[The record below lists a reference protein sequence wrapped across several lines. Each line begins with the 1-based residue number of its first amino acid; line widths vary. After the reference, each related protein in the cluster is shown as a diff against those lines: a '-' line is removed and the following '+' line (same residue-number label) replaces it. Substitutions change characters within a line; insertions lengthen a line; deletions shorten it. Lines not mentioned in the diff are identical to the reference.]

1 MELKVY
7 NTQGKE
13 TAAKVVLNK
22 DIYGIDPND
31 HAIYLDV
38 KQYLA
43 NQRQGTHKAKEKA
56 EVAYSTRKLKRQ
68 KGTGGAR
75 AGSRKSGTM
84 VGGGRI
90 FGPRPRNYSFKLN
103 KKLKVLARAS
113 ALSYKAKDNKITVVE
128 NFTFDAPKTKKYQD
142 LMKNLNLLDK
152 KTLLVLS
159 ELNKNVY
166 LSSRNLEAS
175 NVVTNSEL
183 NTYSIL
189 NANNLVLSESSLGE
203 IVENLSK

>member
-7 NTQGKE
+7 NIQGKE
-13 TAAKVVLNK
+13 TASKVVLNK
-22 DIYGIDPND
+22 EIFGIEPND

-56 EVAYSTRKLKRQ
+56 EVSYSTRKLKRQ

-84 VGGGRI
+84 IGGGRF

-128 NFTFDAPKTKKYQD
+128 NFSFDAPKTKNYMD
-142 LMKNLNLLDK
+142 LMKNLNVLDK
-152 KTLLVLS
+152 KTLLVLADV
-159 ELNKNVY
+159 NKNVY
-166 LSSRNLEAS
+166 LSARNLGNAKVVSAS
-175 NVVTNSEL
+175 NI
-183 NTYSIL
+183 NTYDVL
-189 NANNLVLSESSLGE
+189 NANTLIISENSLPE
-203 IVENLSK
+203 LEKLFN

>member
-1 MELKVY
+1 MELKVL
-7 NTQGKE
+7 NKE
-13 TAAKVVLNK
+13 GNETTNKVVLNK
-22 DIYGIDPND
+22 EIFGVEPND

-84 VGGGRI
+84 VGGGRF

-113 ALSYKAKDNKITVVE
+113 ALTYKAQENKITVVE
-128 NFTFDAPKTKKYQD
+128 NFSFEAPKTKKYLD
-142 LMKNLNLLDK
+142 LMKNLNVLDK

-159 ELNKNVY
+159 ESNKNVY
-166 LSSRNLEAS
+166 LSARNLGNTKVVSAS
-175 NVVTNSEL
+175 NI
-183 NTYSIL
+183 NTYDVL
-189 NANNLVLSESSLGE
+189 NAQNLILSVGSLTE
-203 IVENLSK
+203 IEKLFN